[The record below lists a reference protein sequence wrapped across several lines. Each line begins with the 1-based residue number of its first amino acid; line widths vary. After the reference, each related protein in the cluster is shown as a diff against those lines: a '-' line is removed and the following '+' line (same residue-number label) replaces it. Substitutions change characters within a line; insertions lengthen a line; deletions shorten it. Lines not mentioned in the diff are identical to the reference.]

1 MSDDTKTV
9 VISGGTDG
17 MGRALARARRA
28 RGDRVVVIGSSEEKG
43 RALRDET
50 GAGLEFLRADLTL
63 VAENRR
69 VLRYLTDHYR
79 SIDALAL
86 FANRQSPRRRETAEG
101 LESVF
106 ALYYLSRYLLAH
118 GLRPQLA
125 SAPAPVIVS
134 VAGVGATAG
143 AVQWDDMQLTRRYGA
158 VRSQLHAGRAN
169 DLLGVAYAESCGD
182 TVPFVMYHPGF
193 TRSGDLSPLNPLV
206 RTMIRTLARF
216 RARPVE
222 ASVAPI
228 LGFIDRPPAAALTA
242 VDRGTTL
249 DASFPTLDPVAARRL
264 TAYTE
269 DLLRNL

>member
-17 MGRALARARRA
+17 MGRALARARLA
-28 RGDRVVVIGSSEEKG
+28 RGDRVVAIGSSAEKG
-43 RALRDET
+43 DALRAE
-50 GAGLEFLRADLTL
+50 AGGRLEFLRADLSS

-69 VLRYLTDHYR
+69 ILEYLAGEYP

-86 FANRQSPRRRETAEG
+86 FANRPWPRRRETAEG

-125 SAPAPVIVS
+125 AAPAPVVVS

-143 AVQWDDMQLTRRYGA
+143 AVRWDDMQLTRRYST
-158 VRSQLHAGRAN
+158 VRAQLHAGRAN
-169 DLLGVAYAESCGD
+169 DLLGVAYAESGGG

-193 TRSGDLSPLNPLV
+193 TRSGDLSTLNPLT
-206 RTMIRTLARF
+206 RTMIRVLARF

-228 LGFIDRPPAAALTA
+228 LDFIDRPPAAALTA
-242 VDRGTTL
+242 VDRGTIL
-249 DASFPTLDPVAARRL
+249 DPAFPTLDPVAARRL
-264 TAYTE
+264 AGYTE
-269 DLLRNL
+269 ELLRTL